1 VTTGPGLA
9 SWRAAVG
16 SAARAARRRLHRW
29 RRRDIYGVARPP
41 WWPPTRR
48 WPFGPQGEHD
58 GRRITIAF
66 LGERHEFEPASLGRF
81 RGHVY
86 RGRLRPDAGAL
97 AARLTR
103 LGLPAADA
111 RIFAVVSSLEG
122 GFDTIQTYDRAKFS
136 WGFIQYAAT
145 GGLPGLLHELKRAAP
160 DRFRAHFGAAGLDIE
175 ETGIAVRVN
184 GQTLRGFAALNRLHD
199 EPALWK
205 AFLSASKDEVVQD
218 MQVRIAHERYYRPM
232 LERSLRVG
240 RRAYRLGDLFAG
252 SELGRAVLFDR
263 AVHRGHTYATRLLE
277 RAARQ
282 CGERAVADGAA
293 ILAAACALEAR
304 YAYRWH
310 ALRSAFEN

>member
-1 VTTGPGLA
+1 VTSGALVA
-9 SWRAAVG
+9 SWRTSVR
-16 SAARAARRRLHRW
+16 SAARAARRRW
-29 RRRDIYGVARPP
+29 RRRDMYGVARPP
-41 WWPPTRR
+41 WWPPTRH

-66 LGERHEFEPASLGRF
+66 MGERHEFEPASLGRF

-97 AARLTR
+97 AARLAR
-103 LGLPAADA
+103 LGLPPADA

-136 WGFIQYAAT
+136 WGFIQYAAI
-145 GGLPGLLHELKRAAP
+145 GGLPGLLHELKRTAP
-160 DRFRAHFGAAGLDIE
+160 DRFQAHFGAAGLDIE
-175 ETGIAVRVN
+175 EAGIAVRVN
-184 GQTLRGFAALNRLHD
+184 GHTRRGFAALNRLHD

-232 LERSLRVG
+232 LERSVRVG
-240 RRAYRLGDLFAG
+240 RSAYRLGDLFAG
-252 SELGRAVLFDR
+252 SELGRAALFDR
-263 AVHRGHTYATRLLE
+263 AVHRGHAYAASLME

-282 CGERAVADGAA
+282 CGERAAADGAA
-293 ILAAACALEAR
+293 ILAAACALEDR
-304 YAYRWH
+304 YAHRWRV
-310 ALRSAFEN
+310 LRSALDA